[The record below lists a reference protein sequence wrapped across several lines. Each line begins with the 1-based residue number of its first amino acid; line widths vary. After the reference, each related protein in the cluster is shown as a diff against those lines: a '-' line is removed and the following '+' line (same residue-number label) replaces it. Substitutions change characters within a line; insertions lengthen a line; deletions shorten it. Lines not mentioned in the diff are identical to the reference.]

1 MPATAYIL
9 KHNVNDMQIIVA
21 LVLFLNNYS
30 SISGFVSDA
39 ENGEQLAYANVY
51 LENTALGSA
60 TNEKGYYIIHNVP
73 EGIYQIIFSYISY
86 GTAVRDIEIGADQH
100 LTLNIELK
108 PSAIELEKIVVS
120 AERTRF
126 EQEVE
131 ISRVNFTRREIKSIP
146 SLLEKDLI
154 KTLQLMPG
162 VITMHDLSN
171 KLYIRGGSPD
181 ENLALLDGI
190 TVYNPSSHLFGL
202 FSTFDPDV
210 VNNAELYAG
219 GFPASFGDRLSSV
232 LAITTKEGNSKE
244 FAGEASLGLVTSK
257 MIIEGPLPK
266 GSFLISGR
274 RTYFDA
280 LVWAYN
286 NIWSDTISMP
296 YYFYD
301 GIAKINFNP
310 SPENRF
316 TLAALGGS
324 DVLQFEENFQGGTA
338 DEKIELDWGNRGAS
352 LRWRRVFNP
361 KLYGEMVGAWSNFLT
376 NFGYENYGDSTS
388 NFGIHEEIIDYT
400 VKIDFNYFLDDHQTF
415 DLGID
420 AKQLK
425 IMYNFDITDLEFTE
439 HSYKPKILTAYFQ
452 DKWSLIPAI
461 FTIQSGLRS
470 TYYSINDRICLDPR
484 LGLKYHIGPNTAFN
498 LAWGKY
504 SQFLI
509 TINSQESY
517 FSIFDFWRPIDS
529 MHTIP
534 TAYHLIAGIEKWF
547 DDDTKLTIEPYYKKY
562 FNLLIPREYQMYFS
576 QPSESLKLSSGYSYG
591 IDFFFKKSYRNVFGW
606 ISYSLCYTRR
616 KQFDR
621 YYAPRYDRRHNFN
634 IVVGYKIPQSIP
646 VLNNGKFN
654 IRWYLASGLPYAEDL
669 ARYRVY
675 TYDPIETSYDWQWYT
690 IKGPR
695 DAHRLPITHRLDVHL
710 EKDFKVF
717 GMDGSWYIDV
727 MNVYDRENVVFY
739 SYDFDR
745 NPPEKNAYTLLP
757 IPVPSFGIN
766 IRF

>member
-1 MPATAYIL
+1 
-9 KHNVNDMQIIVA
+9 MQIITIF
-21 LVLFLNNYS
+21 VLLLNNYS
-30 SISGFVSDA
+30 SISGFVTDA
-39 ENGEQLAYANVY
+39 SNGEQLAYANVY

-73 EGIYQIIFSYISY
+73 EGSHKIVFSYISY
-86 GTAVRDIEIGADQH
+86 QTITREIEVNAGQN
-100 LTLNIELK
+100 LTLNVELHPSIIEM
-108 PSAIELEKIVVS
+108 ERIVVS

-126 EQEVE
+126 EEEVE
-131 ISRVNFTRREIKSIP
+131 ISRVNFTRREIKAIP

-162 VITMHDLSN
+162 VISMHDLSN

-210 VNNAELYAG
+210 VSNAELFAG
-219 GFPASFGDRLSSV
+219 GFPASYGDRLSSV
-232 LAITTKEGNSKE
+232 LSITTKEGNSKK
-244 FAGEASLGLVTSK
+244 FAGEATIGLITSK
-257 MIIEGPLPK
+257 LVIEGPLPK

-280 LVWAYN
+280 LVWAYSKIKN
-286 NIWSDTISMP
+286 DTLSLP

-324 DVLQFEENFQGGTA
+324 DVLQFEENFEGGVA
-338 DEKIELDWGNRGAS
+338 DEKIELDWGNRGVS

-376 NFGYENYGDSTS
+376 TFSYENYDDSTN
-388 NFGIHEEIIDYT
+388 NFAIHEEIIDYT
-400 VKIDFNYFLDDHQTF
+400 GKIDFNYFLNDHHTF
-415 DLGID
+415 DIGID

-425 IMYNFDITDLEFTE
+425 IMYNLDLSNLEIAE
-439 HSYKPKILTAYFQ
+439 HSYKPQILTAYVQ
-452 DKWSLIPAI
+452 DKWSLIPNVLSV
-461 FTIQSGLRS
+461 QGGLRS
-470 TYYSINDRICLDPR
+470 TYYSINDRFCFDPR

-517 FSIFDFWRPIDS
+517 FSIFDFWRPVDS
-529 MHTIP
+529 MHTVP
-534 TAYHLIAGIEKWF
+534 TAYHVIAGIEKWF

-562 FNLLIPREYQMYFS
+562 FNLLIPREYGMYFS
-576 QPSESLKLSSGYSYG
+576 QPSESLKVSSGYSFG
-591 IDFFFKKSYRNVFGW
+591 IDFFFKKSFRDIFGW
-606 ISYSLCYTRR
+606 ISYSLGYTRR

-621 YYAPRYDRRHNFN
+621 YYAPRYDRRHNLN
-634 IVVGYKIPQSIP
+634 IVLGYKIPQSVPI
-646 VLNNGKFN
+646 LNKGTFN
-654 IRWYLASGLPYAEDL
+654 LRWYLASGLPYAEDL

-675 TYDPIETSYDWQWYT
+675 YYDAEDNRYHWDWFT

-695 DAHRLPITHRLDVHL
+695 DAYRLPITHRLDVHL
-710 EKDFKVF
+710 EKDFSIF
-717 GMDGSWYIDV
+717 SLQGSWYIDV
-727 MNVYDRENVVFY
+727 MNVYDRENIVFY
-739 SYDFDR
+739 DLDYDKD
-745 NPPEKNAYTLLP
+745 PPEKKGYTLLP
-757 IPVPSFGIN
+757 IPIPSFGIN
-766 IRF
+766 FRF

>member
-1 MPATAYIL
+1 
-9 KHNVNDMQIIVA
+9 MQIITA
-21 LVLFLNNYS
+21 LILFLNSNT
-30 SISGFVSDA
+30 SISGFVTDA
-39 ENGEQLAYANVY
+39 ENGEPLAYANVY
-51 LENTALGSA
+51 LENTVLGSA

-73 EGIYQIIFSYISY
+73 EDTYRIIFSYISY
-86 GTAVRDIEIGADQH
+86 ETVTRDIAIKTGH
-100 LTLNIELK
+100 NITLNIELN
-108 PSAIELEKIVVS
+108 PSTIELEKIVVS

-126 EQEVE
+126 EKEVE
-131 ISRVNFTRREIKSIP
+131 ISRINFTRREIKSIP
-146 SLLEKDLI
+146 SLLERDLI

-162 VITMHDLSN
+162 VISMHDLSN

-210 VNNAELYAG
+210 VSNAELYAG
-219 GFPASFGDRLSSV
+219 GFPAKYGDRLTSV
-232 LAITTKEGNSKE
+232 LSITTKEGNSKK
-244 FAGEASLGLVTSK
+244 FAGEASLGLITSK
-257 MIIEGPLPK
+257 LMIEGPLPK

-286 NIWSDTISMP
+286 KIWSDTISMP

-301 GIAKINFNP
+301 GIAKVNFNP

-316 TLAALGGS
+316 TFAALGGS
-324 DVLQFEENFQGGTA
+324 DVLQFEENFQGSGA

-361 KLYGEMVGAWSNFLT
+361 KLYSEMVGAWSNFRT
-376 NFGYENYGDSTS
+376 NFSYEDFDDSTN
-388 NFGIHEEIIDYT
+388 NFAIHEEIIDYT
-400 VKIDFNYFLDDHQTF
+400 GKIDFTYFLDDHHTF
-415 DLGID
+415 DIGID

-425 IMYNFDITDLEFTE
+425 ILYNFDITNLEFTE
-439 HSYKPKILTAYFQ
+439 HSFKPRIFTAYFQ
-452 DKWSLIPAI
+452 DKWSLQPDI
-461 FTIQSGLRS
+461 FSIQAGLRS
-470 TYYSINDRICLDPR
+470 TYYSINDRLCFDPR
-484 LGLKYHIGPNTAFN
+484 LGLKYHINANTAFN

-517 FSIFDFWRPIDS
+517 FSIFDFWRPVDS
-529 MHTIP
+529 MHTVP
-534 TAYHLIAGIEKWF
+534 TSYHAIVGIEKWF
-547 DDDTKLTIEPYYKKY
+547 DDNTKFTIEPYYKKY
-562 FNLLIPREYQMYFS
+562 FNLLIPREYDMYFS
-576 QPSESLKLSSGYSYG
+576 QPSESLKVSSGYSYG
-591 IDFFFKKSYRNVFGW
+591 LDFFFKKSFKNIFGW

-621 YYAPRYDRRHNFN
+621 YYAPRYDRRHNLN
-634 IVVGYKIPQSIP
+634 IVLGYKIPQRVP

-675 TYDPIETSYDWQWYT
+675 IYDPIETSYEWEWFT

-695 DAHRLPITHRLDVHL
+695 DAHRLPITHRLDAHL
-710 EKDFKVF
+710 EKDFRIF
-717 GMDGSWYIDV
+717 GINGSWYIDV
-727 MNVYDRENVVFY
+727 MNVYDRENIVFY

-745 NPPEKNAYTLLP
+745 NPPAKEAYTLLP

>member
-1 MPATAYIL
+1 
-9 KHNVNDMQIIVA
+9 MQIIFI
-21 LVLFLNNYS
+21 LVLLLNNHS
-30 SISGFVSDA
+30 SISGFVVDA

-73 EGIYQIIFSYISY
+73 EGSYQIVFSYISY
-86 GTAVRDIEIGADQH
+86 ETITLEIEVNAGQN

-108 PSAIELEKIVVS
+108 PSIIEMERIVVS

-126 EQEVE
+126 EEEVE
-131 ISRVNFTRREIKSIP
+131 ISRVNFTRREIKAIP

-162 VITMHDLSN
+162 VISMHDLSN

-210 VNNAELYAG
+210 VSNAELFAG
-219 GFPASFGDRLSSV
+219 GFPASYGDRLSSV
-232 LAITTKEGNSKE
+232 LSITTKEGNSKK

-257 MIIEGPLPK
+257 LIIEGPLPK

-280 LVWAYN
+280 LVWAYSKITN
-286 NIWSDTISMP
+286 DSLSLP

-310 SPENRF
+310 SSENRF
-316 TLAALGGS
+316 TLVALGGS
-324 DVLQFEENFQGGTA
+324 DVLQFEENFQGGIT
-338 DEKIELDWGNRGAS
+338 DEKIELDWGNRGVC

-361 KLYGEMVGAWSNFLT
+361 KLYGEMIGAWSNFVT
-376 NFGYENYGDSTS
+376 NFGYEDHEDSTN
-388 NFGIHEEIIDYT
+388 NFAIHEEIIDYT
-400 VKIDFNYFLDDHQTF
+400 GKVDFNYFLNDRHTF
-415 DLGID
+415 DIGID
-420 AKQLK
+420 VKQLK
-425 IMYNFDITDLEFTE
+425 IMYNFDLTNLELAE
-439 HSYKPKILTAYFQ
+439 HSYKPKILTAYLQ
-452 DKWSLIPAI
+452 DKWSLQPDILSVQA
-461 FTIQSGLRS
+461 GLRS
-470 TYYSINDRICLDPR
+470 TYYSINDRFCFDPR

-504 SQFLI
+504 SQFLV

-517 FSIFDFWRPIDS
+517 FSIFDFWRPVDS

-534 TAYHLIAGIEKWF
+534 TAYHVIAGIEKWF

-562 FNLLIPREYQMYFS
+562 FNLLIPREYDMYFS
-576 QPSESLKLSSGYSYG
+576 QPSESLKVSSGYAFG
-591 IDFFFKKSYRNVFGW
+591 IDFFLKKNYRDIFGW
-606 ISYSLCYTRR
+606 ISYSFGYTRR

-621 YYAPRYDRRHNFN
+621 YYAPRYDRRHNLN
-634 IVVGYKIPQSIP
+634 IVLGYKIPQSVP
-646 VLNNGKFN
+646 VLNNGTFN
-654 IRWYLASGLPYAEDL
+654 LRWYLASGLPYAEDL

-675 TYDPIETSYDWQWYT
+675 SYDPFDAAYYWEWYT

-695 DAHRLPITHRLDVHL
+695 DAHRLPITHRLDAHL
-710 EKDFKVF
+710 EKDFKIL
-717 GMDGSWYIDV
+717 GISGSWYIDV

-739 SYDFDR
+739 GYDFDR
-745 NPPEKNAYTLLP
+745 DPPEKKSYTLLP
-757 IPVPSFGIN
+757 IPIPSFGIN
-766 IRF
+766 FRF